1 MAIAGIFKNAI
12 ASEVGNTFTSVYT
25 APSTPTAKTSYL
37 IECDIACTEDSG
49 VQISVKLTKGDG
61 SSAYVVKNAPV
72 PVGSAIQVIDGQKI
86 VLMPGDSLDVKCET
100 SGSTVDVILSLVEDV
115 NI

>member
-12 ASEVGNTFTSVYT
+12 AHEVGNSFTSVYT
-25 APSTPTAKTSYL
+25 APTTPTAQTSYL
-37 IECDIACTEDSG
+37 IECDIACTGDSG
-49 VQISVKLTKGDG
+49 VQITVKLTKADE
-61 SSAYVVKNAPV
+61 SFAYIVKNAPV

-100 SGSTVDVILSLVEDV
+100 PGSKVDVILSLVEDV

>member
-25 APSTPTAKTSYL
+25 APMTPTAQTSYL
-37 IECDIACTEDSG
+37 IECDIACTGDSG
-49 VQISVKLTKGDG
+49 VQISVKLTKADA
-61 SSAYVVKNAPV
+61 SFAYVVKNAPV

-100 SGSTVDVILSLVEDV
+100 PGNTVDVILSLVEDV